1 MCKVAPELEQSTTD
15 EQQGVVDSSSGHPN
29 RRRHY
34 YIICKSA
41 KSASFEVGGKGSPSD
56 INDNLF
62 WQQDAAEALIPSH
75 ADRWIV

>member
-1 MCKVAPELEQSTTD
+1 MCKVAPELEQSTTNRA
-15 EQQGVVDSSSGHPN
+15 SSIRHPVI
-29 RRRHY
+29 RTGEERH